1 MRTLCG
7 RTRQRGADDRG
18 VLPCRDTNDV
28 TFHVPVVTIPLTRRL
43 HINLAAA
50 ALWWH
55 HFSPPTS
62 PSSPPWQNPGK
73 TILFSRSVKN
83 RIFLLAKILAQPIYP
98 QTLNVLVYLLFLG
111 SNISTIF
118 VPSDIYFKGK
128 ETYITPSPWAF
139 LIWFVC
145 PVVYPTLVL
154 TGSTGLSFTSFYWAP
169 SSTSLP
175 LTERRSSL
183 TEFPGA
189 SLFWDY
195 STPYT

>member
-28 TFHVPVVTIPLTRRL
+28 TFHVPVVTIPSTRRL

-73 TILFSRSVKN
+73 TTLFSRLVK
-83 RIFLLAKILAQPIYP
+83 IVFLFSQKSLLNQFIHRHSTCSCICCSSAPTYP
-98 QTLNVLVYLLFLG
+98 
-111 SNISTIF
+111 
-118 VPSDIYFKGK
+118 
-128 ETYITPSPWAF
+128 
-139 LIWFVC
+139 
-145 PVVYPTLVL
+145 
-154 TGSTGLSFTSFYWAP
+154 P
-169 SSTSLP
+169 SSSPATSTSKARKHILLP
-175 LTERRSSL
+175 PHGPSSSGSCV
-183 TEFPGA
+183 P
-189 SLFWDY
+189 
-195 STPYT
+195 